1 MYILIRNNSA
11 FERIFY
17 CMKLYERVSN
27 RNLAKV
33 KKDIIDTKKVLRE
46 DIYEIIKGCKTRKEA
61 IIKLKKELQEIPEEA
76 LNYQGSKPKAIARI
90 INDIASYED

>member
-1 MYILIRNNSA
+1 
-11 FERIFY
+11 
-17 CMKLYERVSN
+17 MKLYERVSN

-46 DIYEIIKGCKTRKEA
+46 DIYEIIKDCKNRKQA
-61 IIKLKKELQEIPEEA
+61 IIKLKKELQEIPEKV